1 MTRTLV
7 EWTISPTCKTRLIY
21 RDLMKKPS
29 SMATKFQSSIA
40 KTEAVGGT
48 SEVRIMFT
56 DESGFS
62 FQAVNGDP
70 KPTVNGA
77 GESLAHEFA
86 AGVDKYTFL
95 AAGVQMAF
103 RDGSSCNMNFGK
115 VIGEQPL

>member
-1 MTRTLV
+1 
-7 EWTISPTCKTRLIY
+7 
-21 RDLMKKPS
+21 MKKPPN
-29 SMATKFQSSIA
+29 MATKFQSSIA

-48 SEVRIMFT
+48 SEVKIMFT

-77 GESLAHEFA
+77 GDSLAQEFA
-86 AGVDKYTFL
+86 AGVNKYTFL

-103 RDGSSCNMNFGK
+103 KDGSSCNMNFGK
-115 VIGEQPL
+115 VIGALPLS

>member
-1 MTRTLV
+1 
-7 EWTISPTCKTRLIY
+7 
-21 RDLMKKPS
+21 MKKPPN
-29 SMATKFQSSIA
+29 MATRFQSSIA

-77 GESLAHEFA
+77 ADSMAQEFA
-86 AGVDKYTFL
+86 TGTDKYTFL
-95 AAGVQMAF
+95 AAGVQLAF
-103 RDGSSCNMNFGK
+103 KDGSSCNMNFGK
-115 VIGEQPL
+115 VIGAKPMP

>member
-1 MTRTLV
+1 
-7 EWTISPTCKTRLIY
+7 
-21 RDLMKKPS
+21 MKKPP

-48 SEVRIMFT
+48 SEVKIMFT

-62 FQAVNGDP
+62 FQAAGGDP

-86 AGVDKYTFL
+86 AGVNKYTFL

-103 RDGSSCNMNFGK
+103 KDGSSCNMNFGRT
-115 VIGEQPL
+115 IGAKPLQ

>member
-1 MTRTLV
+1 MTLRLV
-7 EWTISPTCKTRLIY
+7 KWTISPTYKTSPIFRA
-21 RDLMKKPS
+21 LMKKPP

-48 SEVRIMFT
+48 SEVKIMFT

-62 FQAVNGDP
+62 FQAVAGDP

-86 AGVDKYTFL
+86 AGVNKYTFL

-103 RDGSSCNMNFGK
+103 KDGSSCNMNFGRA
-115 VIGEQPL
+115 IAALPL